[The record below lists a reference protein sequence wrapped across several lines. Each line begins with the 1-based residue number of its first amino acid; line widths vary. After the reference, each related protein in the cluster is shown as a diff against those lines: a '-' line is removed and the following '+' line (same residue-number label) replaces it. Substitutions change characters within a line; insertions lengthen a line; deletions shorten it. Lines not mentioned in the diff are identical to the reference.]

1 MHGPLRLGALQA
13 CRCLSSV
20 LVLTQEILYTKVK
33 YDLNIINNLL
43 WCWATYVWQRT
54 GVISFEVYA
63 CFERG
68 FFTGAE
74 AAWVSD
80 VLKDLRQQNI
90 SLNH

>member
-1 MHGPLRLGALQA
+1 MLA
-13 CRCLSSV
+13 
-20 LVLTQEILYTKVK
+20 QEICCTKVK
-33 YDLNIINNLL
+33 YDLSIINNLL
-43 WCWATYVWQRT
+43 WCLATYVWQRT

-90 SLNH
+90 SPNH

>member
-1 MHGPLRLGALQA
+1 MLKQCFGA
-13 CRCLSSV
+13 
-20 LVLTQEILYTKVK
+20 QEIHCAKVK

-43 WCWATYVWQRT
+43 CSWATYVWQ
-54 GVISFEVYA
+54 GAGAISFEESM

-74 AAWVSD
+74 AVWVSD

-90 SLNH
+90 YPNH

>member
-1 MHGPLRLGALQA
+1 
-13 CRCLSSV
+13 V
-20 LVLTQEILYTKVK
+20 LAQEIHYTKVK

-43 WCWATYVWQRT
+43 WCLATYVWQRT
-54 GVISFEVYA
+54 GIISFEVHA
-63 CFERG
+63 CFDRG

-90 SLNH
+90 SPNH

>member
-1 MHGPLRLGALQA
+1 M
-13 CRCLSSV
+13 
-20 LVLTQEILYTKVK
+20 LVQEIHYAKVK

-43 WCWATYVWQRT
+43 WCLATYVWQST

-74 AAWVSD
+74 AAWASD

-90 SLNH
+90 SPNR